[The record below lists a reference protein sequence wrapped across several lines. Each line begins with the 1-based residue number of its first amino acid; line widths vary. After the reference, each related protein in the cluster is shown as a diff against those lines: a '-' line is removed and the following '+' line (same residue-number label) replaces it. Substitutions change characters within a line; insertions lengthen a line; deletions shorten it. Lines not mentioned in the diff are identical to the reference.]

1 MRLFLHRL
9 LGRHVVE
16 FYTDSAHFT
25 RGVCWCGVEGPL
37 DMQGKFY

>member
-9 LGRHVVE
+9 LGRHTVE
-16 FYTDSAHFT
+16 YYTDRANFT

-37 DMQGKFY
+37 DMTGKFY

>member
-16 FYTDSAHFT
+16 RYTDSAYFT
-25 RGVCWCGVEGPL
+25 RGVCWCGVEGDL
-37 DMQGKFY
+37 DMYGRFN